1 MVSLLL
7 TENAASGKIGKLNLS
22 YEMLNAKTI
31 RVLVFA
37 LAISPI
43 FSMQGISQAYPGES
57 VQQNAVNPV
66 DLIGVIG
73 GVFSKKGPKRNN
85 VLIPGVNNISLLPII
100 GYGPANGFVL
110 GAAVS
115 ATNLL
120 GDKENTT
127 LSSALMSLSVTTKEQ
142 LLLCARS
149 DIYLPGNSWYI
160 PGDVRFLLFAQP
172 TYGLGI
178 YGLDAPLSFNVGGID
193 ATKPVTEQPM
203 RYNYIRFYET
213 VLKEIAPFWYAG
225 LGINIDYHFEIDDQS
240 LKLDTPN
247 VNVTSNYFYSRK
259 YGFDPLRY
267 STNGLLFKIIQD
279 SRDNTVNPYKGIY
292 ASLGFRL
299 NEKFFGGSQA
309 STMLYAEWRN
319 YIPLNKS
326 KPGMILAFWSWG
338 QFNTSGNIP
347 YLALPAI
354 GWDTYGRSGRGY
366 VQGRFRGTNM
376 VYGESEFRMPISR
389 NGLFGAVA
397 FVNATT
403 ASNPIT
409 GQNLFNSIA
418 PAYGIGLRIKMNMKD
433 RTNICIDY
441 GRGRGSHGLYFNIQE
456 TF

>member
-1 MVSLLL
+1 
-7 TENAASGKIGKLNLS
+7 
-22 YEMLNAKTI
+22 MLRVKTI
-31 RVLVFA
+31 SRPVFA
-37 LAISPI
+37 LLITLI
-43 FSMQGISQAYPGES
+43 FHVNGFSQKNPSEQ

-73 GVFSKKGPKRNN
+73 KLFNKEGPARSDI
-85 VLIPGVNNISLLPII
+85 LIPGVNNVSILPII

-120 GDKENTT
+120 GDKKNTQ
-127 LSSALMSLSVTTKEQ
+127 LSSALLSISLTTKKQ
-142 LLLCARS
+142 ILLCARS

-160 PGDVRFLLFAQP
+160 PGDVRLLFFAQP

-178 YGLDAPLSFNVGGID
+178 YGLGAPLNFNVDGTD
-193 ATKPVTEQPM
+193 VSTPVLQQPM

-213 VLKEIAPFWYAG
+213 AMKEIFPYWYAG
-225 LGINIDYHFEIDDQS
+225 IGVNIDNHFDIDDQS

-247 VNVTSNYFYSRK
+247 VNITSHYFYSTK
-259 YGFDPLRY
+259 YGFNPLHY
-267 STNGLLFKIIQD
+267 STNGLLFKITED
-279 SRDNTVNPYKGIY
+279 SRDNPINSYKGIY
-292 ASLGFRL
+292 ASLGFRV
-299 NEKFFGGSQA
+299 NEKIFGGSQN

-319 YIPLNKS
+319 YIPLQKN
-326 KPGMILAFWSWG
+326 KPGMVLAFWTWG
-338 QFNTSGNIP
+338 QFVTGGNVP
-347 YLALPAI
+347 YLALPSI

-397 FVNATT
+397 FLNATT
-403 ASNPIT
+403 ASNPVT
-409 GQNLFNSIA
+409 GQDLFNTLA
-418 PAYGIGLRIKMNMKD
+418 PGYGLGLRIKMNMKD

-441 GRGRGSHGLYFNIQE
+441 GRGQGSHGLYFNIQE